1 MRQVSNKGSNTS
13 NVSPLHGS
21 EQLKPSTI
29 ISVVDLANSAVE
41 AAESALIKA
50 KEALASI
57 GGSTGSK
64 APKAGS
70 RGSKGKA
77 EANTLNGAT
86 DPANDSKGSAGRNPS
101 AEQLEIRNSIIEALQ
116 TKEIVF
122 FTIAEVT
129 EAMKADRIQTRNA
142 VNYLEAQGIVTRYG
156 EKLPEG
162 RGQRELIYKAGTV
175 PTTPV

>member
-1 MRQVSNKGSNTS
+1 MRQVSKAAQVNAQAQTPGVV
-13 NVSPLHGS
+13 NVL
-21 EQLKPSTI
+21 E
-29 ISVVDLANSAVE
+29 LANSAVD

-57 GGSTGSK
+57 GGASGSK

-70 RGSKGKA
+70 RGSKAQTNG
-77 EANTLNGAT
+77 NGAT

-101 AEQLEIRNSIIEALQ
+101 PEQLEIRNAIIEALQ

-162 RGQRELIYKAGTV
+162 RGQRELIYKAGNV
-175 PTTPV
+175 PTEPVA

>member
-1 MRQVSNKGSNTS
+1 MRQVSNKSS
-13 NVSPLHGS
+13 NVSPINTQAAG
-21 EQLKPSTI
+21 
-29 ISVVDLANSAVE
+29 VVNVLDLANSAVD

-57 GGSTGSK
+57 GGATGSK
-64 APKAGS
+64 PAGRSSKAA
-70 RGSKGKA
+70 KA
-77 EANTLNGAT
+77 QADANGAT

-101 AEQLEIRNSIIEALQ
+101 PEQLEIRNALIEALQ
-116 TKEIVF
+116 TKEIVY

-162 RGQRELIYKAGTV
+162 RGQRELIYKAGNV
-175 PTTPV
+175 PAEPV

>member
-1 MRQVSNKGSNTS
+1 MRQVSKAAQANTLKTE
-13 NVSPLHGS
+13 VS
-21 EQLKPSTI
+21 TNTVM
-29 ISVVDLANSAVE
+29 SVVDLANMAVE
-41 AAESALIKA
+41 SAESALIKA

-57 GGSTGSK
+57 GGASGSK

-70 RGSKGKA
+70 RGSKAQTNG
-77 EANTLNGAT
+77 NGAT

-101 AEQLEIRNSIIEALQ
+101 PEQLEIRNAIIEALQ

-162 RGQRELIYKAGTV
+162 RGQRELIYKAGNV
-175 PTTPV
+175 PTEPVA

>member
-1 MRQVSNKGSNTS
+1 MRQVSKAATQNTQAA
-13 NVSPLHGS
+13 NVVNVL
-21 EQLKPSTI
+21 E
-29 ISVVDLANSAVE
+29 LANMAVDS
-41 AAESALIKA
+41 AESALIKA

-57 GGSTGSK
+57 GGAQGSK
-64 APKAGS
+64 PPKASG
-70 RGSKGKA
+70 RASKA
-77 EANTLNGAT
+77 ATQPNGAG

-101 AEQLEIRNSIIEALQ
+101 AEQLEIRNAIIEALQ
-116 TKEIVF
+116 TKEITY

-175 PTTPV
+175 PSTPV

>member
-1 MRQVSNKGSNTS
+1 MRQVSNKTAT
-13 NVSPLHGS
+13 PIHGS
-21 EQLKPSTI
+21 EELKPSTI

-57 GGSTGSK
+57 GGAQGSKPPKAGGRGSK
-64 APKAGS
+64 AAS
-70 RGSKGKA
+70 TA
-77 EANTLNGAT
+77 NGAT

-116 TKEIVF
+116 TKEIVY

-129 EAMKADRIQTRNA
+129 DAMKADRIQTRNA

-156 EKLPEG
+156 ENSQKV
-162 RGQRELIYKAGTV
+162 AASV
-175 PTTPV
+175 N

>member
-1 MRQVSNKGSNTS
+1 MRQVSNKGSN
-13 NVSPLHGS
+13 V
-21 EQLKPSTI
+21 STI
-29 ISVVDLANSAVE
+29 NTQAQTPSIVNVLDLANSAVE
-41 AAESALIKA
+41 SAENALIKA

-57 GGSTGSK
+57 GGSQGSK

-70 RGSKGKA
+70 RGSKAKA

-101 AEQLEIRNSIIEALQ
+101 AEQLEIRNAIIEALQ
-116 TKEIVF
+116 TGEIRF

-162 RGQRELIYKAGTV
+162 RGQRELIYKAGNV
-175 PTTPV
+175 PAEPVA

>member
-1 MRQVSNKGSNTS
+1 MRQVSNKSVSTTNTQAQTPTVV
-13 NVSPLHGS
+13 N
-21 EQLKPSTI
+21 
-29 ISVVDLANSAVE
+29 VVDLANSAVE

-57 GGSTGSK
+57 GGAQGSKPPKAAGRGSK
-64 APKAGS
+64 ANNGQTNANGS
-70 RGSKGKA
+70 
-77 EANTLNGAT
+77 T

-101 AEQLEIRNSIIEALQ
+101 AEQLEIRNAIIEALQ
-116 TKEIVF
+116 TKEIVY

-175 PTTPV
+175 PAEPVA

>member
-1 MRQVSNKGSNTS
+1 MRQVSNKSSNAS
-13 NVSPLHGS
+13 NVSPINTQAKTGS
-21 EQLKPSTI
+21 VVN
-29 ISVVDLANSAVE
+29 VVDLANSAVE

-57 GGSTGSK
+57 GGAQGSKPAKRGSK
-64 APKAGS
+64 AAQAQTNGS
-70 RGSKGKA
+70 
-77 EANTLNGAT
+77 

-101 AEQLEIRNSIIEALQ
+101 PEQIEIREAIIEALQ
-116 TKEIVF
+116 TGEIKF

-175 PTTPV
+175 PQPAQ

>member
-1 MRQVSNKGSNTS
+1 MRQVSNKGSN
-13 NVSPLHGS
+13 V
-21 EQLKPSTI
+21 STI
-29 ISVVDLANSAVE
+29 NTQAQAPSVVNVLELANMAVDS
-41 AAESALIKA
+41 AESALIKA

-64 APKAGS
+64 APKATG
-70 RGSKGKA
+70 RGSKA
-77 EANTLNGAT
+77 ASTANGAT

-101 AEQLEIRNSIIEALQ
+101 AEQLEIRNSIIDALQ
-116 TKEIVF
+116 SKEIVY

>member
-1 MRQVSNKGSNTS
+1 MRQVSNKSS
-13 NVSPLHGS
+13 NVSPINTQAQAAG
-21 EQLKPSTI
+21 
-29 ISVVDLANSAVE
+29 VVNVLDLANSAVD

-57 GGSTGSK
+57 GGASGSK
-64 APKAGS
+64 APKASG
-70 RGSKGKA
+70 RGSKAGQA
-77 EANTLNGAT
+77 QTNTNGAT

-101 AEQLEIRNSIIEALQ
+101 PEQLEIRNAIIEALQ
-116 TKEIVF
+116 TKEIVY

-129 EAMKADRIQTRNA
+129 DAMKADRIQTRNA

-162 RGQRELIYKAGTV
+162 RGQRELIYKAGNV
-175 PTTPV
+175 PAEPVA

>member
-1 MRQVSNKGSNTS
+1 MRQVSKAATQNTQAA
-13 NVSPLHGS
+13 NVVNVL
-21 EQLKPSTI
+21 E
-29 ISVVDLANSAVE
+29 LANMAVDS
-41 AAESALIKA
+41 AESALIKA

-57 GGSTGSK
+57 GGAQGSK
-64 APKAGS
+64 APRTSGRASKA
-70 RGSKGKA
+70 A
-77 EANTLNGAT
+77 TQPNGAT

-101 AEQLEIRNSIIEALQ
+101 PEQLEIRNAIIEALQ
-116 TKEIVF
+116 TKEIVY

-175 PTTPV
+175 PSTPV